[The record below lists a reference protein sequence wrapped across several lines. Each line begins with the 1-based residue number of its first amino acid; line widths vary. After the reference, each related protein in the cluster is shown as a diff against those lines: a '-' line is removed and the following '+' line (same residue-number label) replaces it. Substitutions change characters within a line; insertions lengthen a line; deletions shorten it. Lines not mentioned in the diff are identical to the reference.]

1 MRRASRFLSVLVW
14 SIPALALSA
23 CGRAEL
29 PAGYRV
35 GADLAAELPVATVH
49 REVGAIDVGAP
60 EARPHLG
67 SGWSW
72 DERGPDG
79 ETFAWGIG
87 TASEVRFELM
97 APREL
102 ELRLRGRPFALPV
115 DGSGT
120 VQTVDVALNGRPV
133 GRLELERGIG
143 SHALVLPEGATVPGE
158 NRLTL
163 RYGRARSPREAGLSD
178 DRRSLAVAWSGFRLS
193 PMQAEAPRPTAAVE
207 PGGEGN
213 GKRSPR
219 LRLPFGTGVDY
230 FLEVPD
236 PRSRSESGAGSGP
249 GIGPGAPQRGPIL
262 ALEALR
268 ADGDGALRVE
278 IQEEGEETTIAGR
291 VGPAEGR
298 RVLRLPIGSGAPGPR
313 LVRVGLRAVAAA
325 PGAEGALELVAP
337 ELAVPATGPPA
348 DSPQADPSDGAPAP
362 RPTPARGA
370 NVLIYMVDTLRADRV
385 GVYGG
390 VGAARGLTPAVDA
403 FAAGAVVFDDAVAQA
418 PWTRPAVATL
428 LTGLRPL
435 RHGVTTLDDRL
446 ADDALTLPEILGREG
461 YRTAAFSTNWHVTEA
476 TGMAQGFDDFVFT
489 PDDFHADAVN
499 RRVVEWLDG
508 LGSGHGSGERSGAPF
523 FLYVHTLDPHAPY
536 DPPAPF
542 RERFAPEA
550 PPGAGSRDHLER
562 IYAAGAAGR
571 REERRRLLEP
581 IPALYDGEVAYT
593 DRAFGELLAALRE
606 RGLAEQ
612 TLVVFVADHGEGL
625 DEHGHLGHG
634 DDLHREVLRI
644 PWILRLPPEAGEAED
659 EAPQGAPGRRVA
671 GTARQIDLLPTML
684 AALGIEPP
692 TGLPGADLL
701 AEGAP
706 AERPAFSHLDYEGR
720 RAVSVVLGGW
730 KAIEPLSVA
739 FGREPELYHRAR
751 DPGERR
757 NVAQE
762 HPVRLGYLRTLI
774 RRHLVETGEGSLAAS
789 AELDEEARRG
799 LEALGYL

>member
-1 MRRASRFLSVLVW
+1 MVRVPRFLMLSVRSAPVLALV
-14 SIPALALSA
+14 LSA

-35 GADLAAELPVATVH
+35 GADLAAELAVATVH

-60 EARPHLG
+60 EARPYLV

-79 ETFAWGIG
+79 ESFAWGIG
-87 TASEVRFELM
+87 TASEVRFELV
-97 APREL
+97 ARRDL
-102 ELRLRGRPFALPV
+102 ELRLRGRPFVVPA
-115 DGSGT
+115 DGPGV
-120 VQTVDVALNGRPV
+120 VQRVDVALNGRPV
-133 GRLELERGIG
+133 DRLEMDRGTG
-143 SHALVLPEGATVPGE
+143 SHALPLPEAATVPGD

-163 RYGRARSPREAGLSD
+163 RYGRARSPREEGLSS
-178 DRRSLAVAWSGFRLS
+178 DRRALAVAWSGFRLT
-193 PMQAEAPRPTAAVE
+193 PMQAATPRPSAAVE
-207 PGGEGN
+207 PDGD
-213 GKRSPR
+213 GKPTPR
-219 LRLPFGTGVDY
+219 LRLPFGSGVDY

-236 PRSRSESGAGSGP
+236 PRPQNGSGP
-249 GIGPGAPQRGPIL
+249 GTSQRGPVL

-268 ADGDGALRVE
+268 PDGDGTLRVE
-278 IQEEGEETTIAGR
+278 IQEEGEETTVAGR
-291 VGPAEGR
+291 VGAAEGK

-313 LVRVGLRAVAAA
+313 LVRVGLRAVPAEA
-325 PGAEGALELVAP
+325 GAEGALELVAP
-337 ELAVPATGPPA
+337 EIAVPASEPA
-348 DSPQADPSDGAPAP
+348 AVSPPSDRIGRSAPAP
-362 RPTPARGA
+362 RA

-390 VGAARGLTPAVDA
+390 AGAARGLTPAVDA

-435 RHGVTTLDDRL
+435 RHGVTTLEDRL

-508 LGSGHGSGERSGAPF
+508 HGSGKRSGEPF

-536 DPPAPF
+536 APPAPF
-542 RERFAPEA
+542 RRRFAPEA
-550 PPGAGSRDHLER
+550 PPGAGTREYLER
-562 IYAAGAAGR
+562 IYAAGASG
-571 REERRRLLEP
+571 REEDRQRLLEP

-593 DRAFGELLAALRE
+593 DRAFGELLAALRD
-606 RGLAEQ
+606 RGLEEE

-634 DDLHREVLRI
+634 YDLHREVLRI
-644 PWILRLPPEAGEAED
+644 PWILRLPPGASGER
-659 EAPQGAPGRRVA
+659 PGGGSGRRVA
-671 GTARQIDLLPTML
+671 GTARQIDLLPTLL

-692 TGLPGADLL
+692 AGLPGTDRL
-701 AEGAP
+701 AGGGSGEQ
-706 AERPAFSHLDYEGR
+706 PAFSHLDYEGR
-720 RAVSVVLGGW
+720 RAVSVVLAEW

-739 FGREPELYHRAR
+739 FGRRPELYHRAR
-751 DPGERR
+751 DPEERR

-762 HPVRLGYLRTLI
+762 HPVRLGFLRTLI